1 MWIFFLFFFWRGTMQ
16 RGPSRPKHVG
26 KWQKGERARKGAPTL
41 SMNLH
46 KSQPN
51 SKAMHAQERP
61 REQN

>member
-1 MWIFFLFFFWRGTMQ
+1 MQ

-26 KWQKGERARKGAPTL
+26 KWQKGERARKGVPTL